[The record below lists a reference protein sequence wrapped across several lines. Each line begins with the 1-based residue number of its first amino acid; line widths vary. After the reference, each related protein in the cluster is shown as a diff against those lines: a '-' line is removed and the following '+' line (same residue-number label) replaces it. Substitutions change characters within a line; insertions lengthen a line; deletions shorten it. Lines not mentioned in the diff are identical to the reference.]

1 MKVVGGVCTA
11 AADLEQAIEIGACGD
26 GSWSGAEA
34 AIGSAM
40 NRVTRLCRILLV
52 LGVALAV
59 VLALLPKPPHL
70 PIDSL
75 GDKFEH
81 SLAFVVLSLLAAG
94 GFPEARLARIGE
106 RLSFLGAMIE
116 VAQSVPALHRD
127 CDILDWATDTIAI
140 VVTLLIVAIVRAQR
154 RERGSQGAGD
164 RLTTAD
170 G

>member
-1 MKVVGGVCTA
+1 MT
-11 AADLEQAIEIGACGD
+11 
-26 GSWSGAEA
+26 S
-34 AIGSAM
+34 
-40 NRVTRLCRILLV
+40 VTRICRVLLGLGIL
-52 LGVALAV
+52 LAV
-59 VLALLPKPPHL
+59 VLALLPQPPHL

-94 GFPEARLARIGE
+94 GFPDVRLTRIGE

-116 VAQSVPALHRD
+116 VAQSIPVLHRD

-140 VVTLLIVAIVRAQR
+140 IVTLLIVAAIRAQKR
-154 RERGSQGAGD
+154 GRGSQAAGD
-164 RLTTAD
+164 RLTMVD

>member
-1 MKVVGGVCTA
+1 VT
-11 AADLEQAIEIGACGD
+11 
-26 GSWSGAEA
+26 S
-34 AIGSAM
+34 
-40 NRVTRLCRILLV
+40 VTRICRVLLGLGIL
-52 LGVALAV
+52 LAV
-59 VLALLPKPPHL
+59 VLALLPQPPHL

-94 GFPEARLARIGE
+94 GFPDARLTRIGE

-116 VAQSVPALHRD
+116 VAQSIPVLHRD

-140 VVTLLIVAIVRAQR
+140 IVTLLIVAAVRAQR
-154 RERGSQGAGD
+154 RGRGSQAAGD
-164 RLTTAD
+164 RLTRVD

>member
-1 MKVVGGVCTA
+1 MG
-11 AADLEQAIEIGACGD
+11 
-26 GSWSGAEA
+26 
-34 AIGSAM
+34 
-40 NRVTRLCRILLV
+40 IL
-52 LGVALAV
+52 LAV
-59 VLALLPKPPHL
+59 VLALLPQPPHL

-94 GFPEARLARIGE
+94 GFPDARLARIGE

-116 VAQSVPALHRD
+116 VAQSIPFIHRD

-140 VVTLLIVAIVRAQR
+140 IVTLLIVAAVRVQR
-154 RERGSQGAGD
+154 RERGSQAAGD
-164 RLTTAD
+164 RLTTVD

>member
-1 MKVVGGVCTA
+1 MT
-11 AADLEQAIEIGACGD
+11 
-26 GSWSGAEA
+26 S
-34 AIGSAM
+34 
-40 NRVTRLCRILLV
+40 VTRICRVLLGLGIL
-52 LGVALAV
+52 LAV
-59 VLALLPKPPHL
+59 VLALLPQPPHL

-94 GFPEARLARIGE
+94 GFPDVRLTRIGE

-116 VAQSVPALHRD
+116 VAQSIPVLHRD

-140 VVTLLIVAIVRAQR
+140 IVTLLIVAAVRAQKR
-154 RERGSQGAGD
+154 GRGSQAAGD
-164 RLTTAD
+164 RLTMVD